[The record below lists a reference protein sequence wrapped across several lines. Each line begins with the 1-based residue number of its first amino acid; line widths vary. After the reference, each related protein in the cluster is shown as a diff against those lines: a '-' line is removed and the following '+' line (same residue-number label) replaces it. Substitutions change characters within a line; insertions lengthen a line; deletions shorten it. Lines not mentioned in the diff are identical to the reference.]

1 MALPIDSDLAKL
13 SKKCASPP
21 TISILAFCSATAKTS
36 AFSLAISLPASIDAM
51 ASCSAVSSPIRN
63 SSCSRASLVMLP
75 MALNFSTRPSASA
88 WKCARVTS
96 AFASP
101 TSRSALASDS
111 PRAAITCA
119 FAIPISRSALALDS
133 PRAAIISASAIPF
146 SRSDCASACPVALM
160 ILALAMP
167 SFSKDTDLA
176 S

>member
-111 PRAAITCA
+111 PRAAI
-119 FAIPISRSALALDS
+119 
-133 PRAAIISASAIPF
+133 ISASAIPF

-160 ILALAMP
+160 TLALAMP